1 MLVTLK
7 NPTQPFML
15 GFVDQ
20 TIIPQFIEC
29 EPLNSLIK
37 LLRGSHPTINVHYEL
52 CSPTIT
58 SQYLLCACS
67 ITIIKGLFMITEMA
81 QYVTDT

>member
-20 TIIPQFIEC
+20 TISPQLLSVN
-29 EPLNSLIK
+29 PLT
-37 LLRGSHPTINVHYEL
+37 P
-52 CSPTIT
+52 
-58 SQYLLCACS
+58 
-67 ITIIKGLFMITEMA
+67 
-81 QYVTDT
+81 

>member
-1 MLVTLK
+1 MLATLK

-20 TIIPQFIEC
+20 TITPQFIDC

-37 LLRGSHPTINVHYEL
+37 LLRGSHSTINGHYN
-52 CSPTIT
+52 
-58 SQYLLCACS
+58 
-67 ITIIKGLFMITEMA
+67 
-81 QYVTDT
+81 YVLPQ